1 MKFIQKTDPMEYL
14 EGQEQINSDIM
25 QRVLGAANSVEFD
38 KFNATDVE
46 HALSKDNLNL
56 NDLQALLS
64 PVAANYL
71 EEMVAKAKATK
82 ERYFGK
88 NIYLFTPQYIANHC
102 DNNCVYC
109 GFNVN
114 NDIKRAQLDEDDIIK
129 ELENIAKTGLKE
141 ILILTGES
149 QTKTPLNYIAKAC
162 ELAKRYFDIVGVEIY
177 PLNSDEYAIL
187 HASGVDFVTVFQE
200 TYNPIKYGKIHLGG
214 NKRVFPYRFNAQERA
229 LMGGM
234 RGVAF
239 GALLGIDDWRRD
251 AMCTALHASLIQ
263 AKYPH
268 AEISISV
275 PRLRPIINNNR
286 INPRD
291 VTERALLQVIAAY
304 RLFLPYA
311 NITLSSRESE
321 YFRDNVIALGVT
333 KVSAGVSVG
342 IGEHGGKDD
351 ENKGDG
357 QFEIS
362 DSRDVEQMKDA
373 IKNAGLTPVM
383 SDYIYTGVAK

>member
-14 EGQEQINSDIM
+14 PSQERIDSDIM
-25 QRVLGAANSVEFD
+25 LKVLNAHKNVNFD
-38 KFNATDVE
+38 EFNAFDVQK
-46 HALSKDNLNL
+46 ALDKDNLNL
-56 NDLQALLS
+56 RDLQALLS
-64 PVAANYL
+64 PVAANFL
-71 EEMVAKAKATK
+71 EEMVAKSKAIK

-109 GFNVN
+109 GFKVG
-114 NDIKRAQLDEDDIIK
+114 NDIKRAQLDENDIIK
-129 ELENIAKTGLKE
+129 ELKNIAKTGLKE

-149 QTKTPLNYIAKAC
+149 QTKTPLNYIANAC
-162 ELAKRYFDIVGVEIY
+162 KLAKEYFDIVGVEIY

-187 HASGVDFVTVFQE
+187 HDNGVDFVTVFQE
-200 TYNPIKYGKIHLGG
+200 TYNPIKYGKIHLYG

-229 LMGGM
+229 LIGGM

-239 GALLGIDDWRRD
+239 AALLGIDDWRKD
-251 AMCTALHASLIQ
+251 AMATALHASLIQ
-263 AKYPH
+263 SKYPH

-275 PRLRPIINNNR
+275 PRLRPIINNNK
-286 INPRD
+286 INPKD

-311 NITLSSRESE
+311 NITLSSRESA
-321 YFRDNVIALGVT
+321 YFRDNAMALGIT

-351 ENKGDG
+351 KDKGDG

-362 DSRDVEQMKDA
+362 DNRDVNQMKTA

-383 SDYIYTGVAK
+383 SDYIYTGI

>member
-14 EGQEQINSDIM
+14 PSQERIDSDIM
-25 QRVLGAANSVEFD
+25 LKVLNAHKNVNFD
-38 KFNATDVE
+38 EFNAFDVQK
-46 HALSKDNLNL
+46 ALDKDNLNL
-56 NDLQALLS
+56 RDLQALLS
-64 PVAANYL
+64 PVAANFL
-71 EEMVAKAKATK
+71 EEMVAKSKAIK

-109 GFNVN
+109 GFKVG
-114 NDIKRAQLDEDDIIK
+114 NDIKRAQLDENDIIK
-129 ELENIAKTGLKE
+129 ELKNIAKTGLKE

-149 QTKTPLNYIAKAC
+149 QTKTPLNYIANAC
-162 ELAKRYFDIVGVEIY
+162 RLAKEYFDIVGVEIY

-187 HASGVDFVTVFQE
+187 HDNGVDFVTVFQE
-200 TYNPIKYGKIHLGG
+200 TYNPIKYGKIHLYG

-229 LMGGM
+229 LIGGM

-239 GALLGIDDWRRD
+239 AALLGIDDWRKD
-251 AMCTALHASLIQ
+251 AMATALHASLIQ
-263 AKYPH
+263 SKYPH

-275 PRLRPIINNNR
+275 PRLRPIINNNK
-286 INPRD
+286 INTKD

-311 NITLSSRESE
+311 NITLSSRESA
-321 YFRDNVIALGVT
+321 YFRDNAMALGIT

-351 ENKGDG
+351 EDKGDG

-362 DSRDVEQMKDA
+362 DNRDVNQMKTA

-383 SDYIYTGVAK
+383 SDYIYTGI

>member
-1 MKFIQKTDPMEYL
+1 MKFIQKTDPMDYL
-14 EGQEQINSDIM
+14 PSQEQIKSDIM
-25 QRVLGAANSVEFD
+25 LRVLNERQNVDFD
-38 KFNATDVE
+38 KFSAFDVQK
-46 HALSKDNLNL
+46 ALDKDNLNL
-56 NDLQALLS
+56 TDLQALLS
-64 PVAANYL
+64 PVAANFL

-109 GFNVN
+109 GFKVG
-114 NDIKRAQLDEDDIIK
+114 NDIKRAQLDENDIIK

-149 QTKTPLNYIAKAC
+149 QTKTPLNYIANAC
-162 ELAKRYFDIVGVEIY
+162 RLAKKYFDIVGVEIY

-187 HASGVDFVTVFQE
+187 HDNGVDFVTVFQE
-200 TYNPIKYGKIHLGG
+200 TYNPIKYGKIHLYG

-229 LMGGM
+229 LIGGM

-239 GALLGIDDWRRD
+239 AALLGIDDWRKD
-251 AMCTALHASLIQ
+251 AMATALHASLIQ

-275 PRLRPIINNNR
+275 PRLRPIINNNK

-311 NITLSSRESE
+311 NITLSSRESA
-321 YFRDNVIALGVT
+321 YFRDHAIALGVT
-333 KVSAGVSVG
+333 KVSAGVSVA

-351 ENKGDG
+351 ESKGDG

-362 DSRDVEQMKDA
+362 DNRDVNQMKIA

-383 SDYIYTGVAK
+383 SDYIYTGE

>member
-1 MKFIQKTDPMEYL
+1 MKFIQKTDPMAYL
-14 EGQEQINSDIM
+14 PSQEQIKSDIM
-25 QRVLGAANSVEFD
+25 LRVLNERQNVDFD
-38 KFNATDVE
+38 KFSAFDVQK
-46 HALSKDNLNL
+46 ALDKDNLNL
-56 NDLQALLS
+56 IDLQALLS
-64 PVAANYL
+64 PVAANFL

-109 GFNVN
+109 GFKVG
-114 NDIKRAQLDEDDIIK
+114 NDIKRAQLDENDIIK

-149 QTKTPLNYIAKAC
+149 QTKTPLNYIANAC
-162 ELAKRYFDIVGVEIY
+162 RLAKEYFDIVGVEIY

-187 HASGVDFVTVFQE
+187 HNNGVDFVTVFQE
-200 TYNPIKYGKIHLGG
+200 TYNPIKYGKIHLYG

-229 LMGGM
+229 LIGGM

-239 GALLGIDDWRRD
+239 AALLGIDDWRKD
-251 AMCTALHASLIQ
+251 AMATALHASLIQ
-263 AKYPH
+263 SKYPH

-275 PRLRPIINNNR
+275 PRLRPIINNNK
-286 INPRD
+286 INPKD
-291 VTERALLQVIAAY
+291 VTERALLQVISAY

-311 NITLSSRESE
+311 NITLSSRESA
-321 YFRDNVIALGVT
+321 YFRDNAMALGIT

-351 ENKGDG
+351 KDKGDG

-362 DSRDVEQMKDA
+362 DNRDVNQMKTA

-383 SDYIYTGVAK
+383 SDYIYTGI

>member
-1 MKFIQKTDPMEYL
+1 MDYL
-14 EGQEQINSDIM
+14 PSQEQIKSDIM
-25 QRVLGAANSVEFD
+25 LRVLNERQNVDFD
-38 KFNATDVE
+38 KFSAFDVQK
-46 HALSKDNLNL
+46 ALDKDNLNL
-56 NDLQALLS
+56 IDLQALLS
-64 PVAANYL
+64 PVAANFL
-71 EEMVAKAKATK
+71 EEMVAKSKATK

-109 GFNVN
+109 GFKVG
-114 NDIKRAQLDEDDIIK
+114 NDIKRAQLDKNDIIK

-149 QTKTPLNYIAKAC
+149 QTKTPLNYIANAC
-162 ELAKRYFDIVGVEIY
+162 RLAKKYFDIVGVEIY

-187 HASGVDFVTVFQE
+187 HDNGVDFVTVFQE
-200 TYNPIKYGKIHLGG
+200 TYNPIKYGKIHLYG

-229 LMGGM
+229 LIGGM

-239 GALLGIDDWRRD
+239 AALLGIDEWRKD
-251 AMCTALHASLIQ
+251 AMATALHASLIQ

-275 PRLRPIINNNR
+275 PRLRPIINNNK

-311 NITLSSRESE
+311 NITLSSRESA
-321 YFRDNVIALGVT
+321 YFRDHAIALGIT

-351 ENKGDG
+351 EDKGDG

-362 DSRDVEQMKDA
+362 DNRDVNQMKTT

-383 SDYIYTGVAK
+383 SDYIYTGI

>member
-1 MKFIQKTDPMEYL
+1 MEYL
-14 EGQEQINSDIM
+14 PSQERIDSDIM
-25 QRVLGAANSVEFD
+25 LKVLNAHKNVNFD
-38 KFNATDVE
+38 EFNAFDVQK
-46 HALSKDNLNL
+46 ALDKDNLNL
-56 NDLQALLS
+56 RDLQALLS
-64 PVAANYL
+64 PVAANFL
-71 EEMVAKAKATK
+71 EEMVAKSKAIK

-109 GFNVN
+109 GFKVG
-114 NDIKRAQLDEDDIIK
+114 NDIKRAQLDENDIIK
-129 ELENIAKTGLKE
+129 ELKNIAKTGLKE

-149 QTKTPLNYIAKAC
+149 QTKTPLNYIANAC
-162 ELAKRYFDIVGVEIY
+162 RLAKEYFDIVGVEIY

-187 HASGVDFVTVFQE
+187 HDNGVDFVTVFQE
-200 TYNPIKYGKIHLGG
+200 TYNPIKYGKIHLYG

-229 LMGGM
+229 LIGGM

-239 GALLGIDDWRRD
+239 AALLGIDDWRKD
-251 AMCTALHASLIQ
+251 AMATALHASLIQ
-263 AKYPH
+263 SKYPH

-275 PRLRPIINNNR
+275 PRLRPIINNNK
-286 INPRD
+286 INTKD

-311 NITLSSRESE
+311 NITLSSRESA
-321 YFRDNVIALGVT
+321 YFRDNAMALGIT

-351 ENKGDG
+351 EDKGDG

-362 DSRDVEQMKDA
+362 DNRDVNQMKTA

-383 SDYIYTGVAK
+383 SDYIYTGI

>member
-14 EGQEQINSDIM
+14 PSQERIDSDIM
-25 QRVLGAANSVEFD
+25 LKVLNAHKNVNFD
-38 KFNATDVE
+38 EFNAFDVQK
-46 HALSKDNLNL
+46 ALDKDNLNL
-56 NDLQALLS
+56 RDLQALLS
-64 PVAANYL
+64 PVAANFL

-109 GFNVN
+109 GFKVG
-114 NDIKRAQLDEDDIIK
+114 NDIKRAQLDENDIIK

-149 QTKTPLNYIAKAC
+149 QTKTPLNYIANAC
-162 ELAKRYFDIVGVEIY
+162 RLAKEYFDIVGVEIY

-187 HASGVDFVTVFQE
+187 HDNGVDFVTVFQE
-200 TYNPIKYGKIHLGG
+200 TYNPIKYGKIHLYG

-229 LMGGM
+229 LIGGM

-239 GALLGIDDWRRD
+239 AALLGIDDWRKD
-251 AMCTALHASLIQ
+251 AMATALHASLIQ

-275 PRLRPIINNNR
+275 PRLRPIINNNK
-286 INPRD
+286 INPKD

-311 NITLSSRESE
+311 NITLSSRESA
-321 YFRDNVIALGVT
+321 YFRDNAMALGIT

-351 ENKGDG
+351 KDKGDG

-362 DSRDVEQMKDA
+362 DNRDVNQMKTA

-383 SDYIYTGVAK
+383 SDYIYTGI

>member
-14 EGQEQINSDIM
+14 PSQEQIDSDIM
-25 QRVLGAANSVEFD
+25 LKVLNAHKNVNFD
-38 KFNATDVE
+38 EFNAFDVQK
-46 HALSKDNLNL
+46 ALDKDNLNL
-56 NDLQALLS
+56 RDLQALLS
-64 PVAANYL
+64 PVAANFL
-71 EEMVAKAKATK
+71 EEMVAKSKAIK

-109 GFNVN
+109 GFKVG
-114 NDIKRAQLDEDDIIK
+114 NDIKRAQLDENDIIK
-129 ELENIAKTGLKE
+129 ELKNIAKTGLKE

-149 QTKTPLNYIAKAC
+149 QTKTPLNYIANAC
-162 ELAKRYFDIVGVEIY
+162 RLAKEYFDIVGVEIY

-187 HASGVDFVTVFQE
+187 HDNGVDFVTVFQE
-200 TYNPIKYGKIHLGG
+200 TYNPIKYGKIHLYG

-229 LMGGM
+229 LIGGM

-239 GALLGIDDWRRD
+239 AALLGIDDWRKD
-251 AMCTALHASLIQ
+251 AMATALHASLIQ
-263 AKYPH
+263 SKYPH

-275 PRLRPIINNNR
+275 PRLRPIINNNK
-286 INPRD
+286 INPKD

-311 NITLSSRESE
+311 NITLSSRESA
-321 YFRDNVIALGVT
+321 YFRDNAMALGIT

-351 ENKGDG
+351 EDKGDG

-362 DSRDVEQMKDA
+362 DNRDVNQMKTA

-383 SDYIYTGVAK
+383 SDYIYTGI

>member
-14 EGQEQINSDIM
+14 PSQERIDSDIM
-25 QRVLGAANSVEFD
+25 LKVLNAHKNANFD
-38 KFNATDVE
+38 EFNAFDVQK
-46 HALSKDNLNL
+46 ALDKDNLNL
-56 NDLQALLS
+56 RDLQALLS
-64 PVAANYL
+64 PVAANFL
-71 EEMVAKAKATK
+71 EEMVAKSKAIK

-109 GFNVN
+109 GFKVG
-114 NDIKRAQLDEDDIIK
+114 NDIKRAQLDENDIIK
-129 ELENIAKTGLKE
+129 ELKNIAKTGLKE

-149 QTKTPLNYIAKAC
+149 QTKTPLNYIANAC
-162 ELAKRYFDIVGVEIY
+162 RLAKEYFDIVGVEIY

-187 HASGVDFVTVFQE
+187 HDNGVDFVTVFQE
-200 TYNPIKYGKIHLGG
+200 TYNPIKYGKIHLYG

-229 LMGGM
+229 LIGGM

-239 GALLGIDDWRRD
+239 AALLGIDDWRKD
-251 AMCTALHASLIQ
+251 AMATALHASLIQ
-263 AKYPH
+263 SKYPH

-275 PRLRPIINNNR
+275 PRLRPIINNNK
-286 INPRD
+286 INPKD

-311 NITLSSRESE
+311 NITLSSRESA
-321 YFRDNVIALGVT
+321 YFRDNAMALGIT

-351 ENKGDG
+351 EDKGDG

-362 DSRDVEQMKDA
+362 DNRDVNQMKTA

-383 SDYIYTGVAK
+383 SDYIYTGI

>member
-1 MKFIQKTDPMEYL
+1 MKFIQKTDPMAYL
-14 EGQEQINSDIM
+14 PSQEQIKSDIM
-25 QRVLGAANSVEFD
+25 LRVLNERQNVDFD
-38 KFNATDVE
+38 KFSAFDVQK
-46 HALSKDNLNL
+46 ALDKDNLNL
-56 NDLQALLS
+56 TDLQALLS
-64 PVAANYL
+64 PVAANFL
-71 EEMVAKAKATK
+71 EEMVTKAKATK

-109 GFNVN
+109 GFKVG
-114 NDIKRAQLDEDDIIK
+114 NDIKRAQLDENDIIK

-149 QTKTPLNYIAKAC
+149 QTKTPLNYIANAC
-162 ELAKRYFDIVGVEIY
+162 RLAKKYFDIVGVEIY

-187 HASGVDFVTVFQE
+187 HDNGVDFVTVFQE
-200 TYNPIKYGKIHLGG
+200 TYNPIKYGKIHLYG

-229 LMGGM
+229 LIGGM

-239 GALLGIDDWRRD
+239 AALLGIDDWRKD
-251 AMCTALHASLIQ
+251 AMATALHASLIQ

-275 PRLRPIINNNR
+275 PRLRPIINNNK

-311 NITLSSRESE
+311 NITLSSRESA
-321 YFRDNVIALGVT
+321 YFRDHAIALGVT
-333 KVSAGVSVG
+333 KVSAGVSVA
-342 IGEHGGKDD
+342 IGAHGGKDD
-351 ENKGDG
+351 ESKGDG

-362 DSRDVEQMKDA
+362 DNRDVNQMKIA

-383 SDYIYTGVAK
+383 SDYVDSKI

>member
-1 MKFIQKTDPMEYL
+1 MEYL
-14 EGQEQINSDIM
+14 PSQERIDSDIM
-25 QRVLGAANSVEFD
+25 LKVLNAHKNVNFD
-38 KFNATDVE
+38 EFNAFDVQK
-46 HALSKDNLNL
+46 ALDKDNLNL
-56 NDLQALLS
+56 RDLQALLS
-64 PVAANYL
+64 PVAANFL
-71 EEMVAKAKATK
+71 EEMVAKSKATK

-109 GFNVN
+109 GFKVG
-114 NDIKRAQLDEDDIIK
+114 NDIKRAQLDESDIIK
-129 ELENIAKTGLKE
+129 ELKNIAKTGLKE

-149 QTKTPLNYIAKAC
+149 QIKTPLNYIANAC
-162 ELAKRYFDIVGVEIY
+162 RLAKEYFDIVGVEIY

-187 HASGVDFVTVFQE
+187 HDNGVDFVTVFQE
-200 TYNPIKYGKIHLGG
+200 TYNPIKYGKIHLYG

-229 LMGGM
+229 LIGGM

-239 GALLGIDDWRRD
+239 AALLGIDDWRKD
-251 AMCTALHASLIQ
+251 AMATALHASLIQ
-263 AKYPH
+263 SKYPH

-275 PRLRPIINNNR
+275 PRLRPIINNNK
-286 INPRD
+286 INPKD

-311 NITLSSRESE
+311 NITLSSRESA
-321 YFRDNVIALGVT
+321 YFRDNAMALGIT

-351 ENKGDG
+351 EDKGDG

-362 DSRDVEQMKDA
+362 DNRDVNQMKTA

-383 SDYIYTGVAK
+383 SDYIYTGI

>member
-1 MKFIQKTDPMEYL
+1 MKFIQKTDPMAYL
-14 EGQEQINSDIM
+14 PSQEQIKSDIM
-25 QRVLGAANSVEFD
+25 LRVLNERQNVDFD
-38 KFNATDVE
+38 KFSAFDVQK
-46 HALSKDNLNL
+46 ALDKDNLNL
-56 NDLQALLS
+56 IDLQALLS
-64 PVAANYL
+64 PVATNFL

-109 GFNVN
+109 GFKVG
-114 NDIKRAQLDEDDIIK
+114 NDIKRAQLDENDIIK

-149 QTKTPLNYIAKAC
+149 QTKTPLNYIANAC
-162 ELAKRYFDIVGVEIY
+162 RLAKKYFDIVGVEIY

-187 HASGVDFVTVFQE
+187 HDNGVDFVTVFQE
-200 TYNPIKYGKIHLGG
+200 TYNPIKYGKIHLYG

-229 LMGGM
+229 LIGGM

-239 GALLGIDDWRRD
+239 AALLGIDEWRKD
-251 AMCTALHASLIQ
+251 AMSTALHASLIQ

-275 PRLRPIINNNR
+275 PRLRPIINNNK

-311 NITLSSRESE
+311 NITLSSRESA
-321 YFRDNVIALGVT
+321 YFRDHAIALGVT
-333 KVSAGVSVG
+333 KVSAGVSVA
-342 IGEHGGKDD
+342 IGAHGGKDD
-351 ENKGDG
+351 ESKGDG

-362 DSRDVEQMKDA
+362 DNRDVNQMKIA

-383 SDYIYTGVAK
+383 SDYIDSKI

>member
-1 MKFIQKTDPMEYL
+1 MKFIQKTDPMAYL
-14 EGQEQINSDIM
+14 PSQEQIKSDIM
-25 QRVLGAANSVEFD
+25 LRVLNERQNVDFD
-38 KFNATDVE
+38 KFSAFDVQK
-46 HALSKDNLNL
+46 ALDKDNLNL
-56 NDLQALLS
+56 TDLQALLS
-64 PVAANYL
+64 PVAANFL

-109 GFNVN
+109 GFKVG
-114 NDIKRAQLDEDDIIK
+114 NDIKRAQLDENDIIK

-149 QTKTPLNYIAKAC
+149 QTKTPLNYIANAC
-162 ELAKRYFDIVGVEIY
+162 RLAKKYFDIVGVEIY

-187 HASGVDFVTVFQE
+187 HDNGVDFVTVFQE
-200 TYNPIKYGKIHLGG
+200 TYNPIKYGKIHLYG

-229 LMGGM
+229 LIGGM

-239 GALLGIDDWRRD
+239 AALLGIDEWRKD
-251 AMCTALHASLIQ
+251 AMATALHASLIQ

-275 PRLRPIINNNR
+275 PRLRPIINNNK

-311 NITLSSRESE
+311 NITLSSGESA
-321 YFRDNVIALGVT
+321 YFRDHAIALGVT
-333 KVSAGVSVG
+333 KVSAGVRVA
-342 IGEHGGKDD
+342 IGEPGGKDD
-351 ENKGDG
+351 ESMCDG
-357 QFEIS
+357 QSEIS
-362 DSRDVEQMKDA
+362 DNRDVNQMKIA

-383 SDYIYTGVAK
+383 SDYVDSKI

>member
-1 MKFIQKTDPMEYL
+1 MKFIQKTDPMAYL
-14 EGQEQINSDIM
+14 PSQEQIKSDIM
-25 QRVLGAANSVEFD
+25 LRVLNERQNVDFD
-38 KFNATDVE
+38 KFSAFDVQK
-46 HALSKDNLNL
+46 ALDKDNLNL
-56 NDLQALLS
+56 TDLQALLS
-64 PVAANYL
+64 PVATNFL

-109 GFNVN
+109 GFKVG
-114 NDIKRAQLDEDDIIK
+114 NDIKRAQLDENDIIK

-149 QTKTPLNYIAKAC
+149 QTKTPLNYIANAC
-162 ELAKRYFDIVGVEIY
+162 RLAKKYFDIVGVEIY

-187 HASGVDFVTVFQE
+187 HDNGVDFVTVFQE
-200 TYNPIKYGKIHLGG
+200 TYNPIKYGKIHLYG

-229 LMGGM
+229 LIGGM

-239 GALLGIDDWRRD
+239 AALLGIDDWRKD
-251 AMCTALHASLIQ
+251 AMATALHASLIQ

-275 PRLRPIINNNR
+275 PRLRPIINNNK

-311 NITLSSRESE
+311 NITLSSRESA
-321 YFRDNVIALGVT
+321 YFRDHAIALGVT
-333 KVSAGVSVG
+333 KVSAGVSVA
-342 IGEHGGKDD
+342 IGAHGGKDD
-351 ENKGDG
+351 ESKGDG

-362 DSRDVEQMKDA
+362 DNRDVNQMKIA

-383 SDYIYTGVAK
+383 SDYIDSKI